1 MPSPSI
7 TKLNRQMSEFLHTFN
22 YQYLFC
28 CTTKKIQIIHLMK
41 SFFENLKFT
50 TATWSEYIFQTFH
63 IRLMQ

>member
-28 CTTKKIQIIHLMK
+28 FTTKKIQIIHLMK

-50 TATWSEYIFQTFH
+50 TAT
-63 IRLMQ
+63 